1 MQTPKALGLL
11 RFLRSFLNPRPL
23 TASPHPRAA
32 KESPQS
38 RALRALAGRTHR
50 RTGSCRRAS
59 ISSRRARCFARGFSI
74 PRESWTSIT
83 HRLLDTAKE
92 YGWQMRAWA
101 VLANHYHFLADS
113 PEGTGESLRVW
124 LREFHRSTSVALNK
138 LDSAERRR
146 VWFQFRETRIT
157 HQTSFLARLRYVNEN
172 AVHHKLV
179 AVARDYRW
187 CSAAWFEKIGRRR
200 VGKEC
205 KPWV

>member
-1 MQTPKALGLL
+1 
-11 RFLRSFLNPRPL
+11 
-23 TASPHPRAA
+23 
-32 KESPQS
+32 
-38 RALRALAGRTHR
+38 
-50 RTGSCRRAS
+50 
-59 ISSRRARCFARGFSI
+59 
-74 PRESWTSIT
+74 
-83 HRLLDTAKE
+83 
-92 YGWQMRAWA
+92 MRAWA
-101 VLANHYHFLADS
+101 ELANHYHFLADS

-187 CSAAWFEKIGRRR
+187 CSAAWFETNAPASFVASVARFKMDKLNI
-200 VGKEC
+200 EDDF
-205 KPWV
+205 